1 MVLKRGIPVVIAV
14 FFGVLTLLGLLVP
27 LPEISNRLLS
37 WAGFLAAVALL
48 LGVLNLFAVH
58 ATRLLRERNL
68 YSGILILSM
77 LTVAALAI
85 TDSAT
90 VNLTEN
96 GVGTVFNVVQAPL
109 EAAVASLLAF
119 FLLFAGFRLLK
130 RQRNIWSILFIVTAV
145 LILLSNALINSALLP
160 AGASL
165 AFGQLRNTI
174 QDIFVTAGIRG
185 ILIGVALG
193 IVMLSIRM
201 LTGLERPYNK

>member
-27 LPEISNRLLS
+27 LPEISNLLLS
-37 WAGFLAAVALL
+37 WGGFLAAVALI
-48 LGVLNLFAVH
+48 LGVLNLFTVH
-58 ATRLLRERNL
+58 TTRLFRERNP
-68 YSGILILSM
+68 YSGILVFSM
-77 LTVAALAI
+77 LAVAALAI
-85 TDSAT
+85 TDSAA

-96 GVGTVFNVVQAPL
+96 GVANVFNLVQAPL

-130 RQRNIWSILFIVTAV
+130 RQRNIWSVLFILTAV

-165 AFGQLRNTI
+165 IFSQLRNTI
-174 QDIFVTAGIRG
+174 QDIFVTAGVRG

-201 LTGLERPYNK
+201 LIGLERPYNK

>member
-1 MVLKRGIPVVIAV
+1 MILKRGIPVVIAV

-27 LPEISNRLLS
+27 LPEVSNLLLS
-37 WAGFLAAVALL
+37 WGGFLAAVALL
-48 LGVLNLFAVH
+48 LGVVNLFTVH
-58 ATRLLRERNL
+58 ITRLFRERNL

-77 LTVAALAI
+77 LAVVVLAI
-85 TDSAT
+85 TDSAA

-130 RQRNIWSILFIVTAV
+130 RQRNIWSVLFILTAV

-160 AGASL
+160 AGASPI
-165 AFGQLRNTI
+165 FSQMRNTI

-201 LTGLERPYNK
+201 LIGLERPYNK